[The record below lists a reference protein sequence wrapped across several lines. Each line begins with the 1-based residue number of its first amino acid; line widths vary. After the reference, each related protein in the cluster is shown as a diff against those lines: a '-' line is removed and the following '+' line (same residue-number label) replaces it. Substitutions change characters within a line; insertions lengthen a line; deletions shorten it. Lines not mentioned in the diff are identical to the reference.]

1 MQVSF
6 TLRKDKITKSGL
18 MPIRMLITS
27 NGERIRKSVRNV
39 KTLEK
44 YWKNQRIKPNLKS
57 EDYNFHVEYNKQLDD
72 LENKVKLIFRYAL
85 LNDIE
90 ADKNYILQQ
99 LDNKNFGKNSIAPK
113 FIDSFDE
120 FIETNRSSKAEGTI
134 KKYVSTI
141 NFIKD
146 FQQYSNYDLSFNNI
160 DLNFY
165 EKFRDY
171 AFNERNTLNNYFGR
185 AIYEFFEYC

>member
-18 MPIRMLITS
+18 MPVRMLITS

-90 ADKNYILQQ
+90 ADK
-99 LDNKNFGKNSIAPK
+99 KGK
-113 FIDSFDE
+113 
-120 FIETNRSSKAEGTI
+120 
-134 KKYVSTI
+134 
-141 NFIKD
+141 
-146 FQQYSNYDLSFNNI
+146 
-160 DLNFY
+160 
-165 EKFRDY
+165 
-171 AFNERNTLNNYFGR
+171 
-185 AIYEFFEYC
+185 